1 MDNKRTQTF
10 SRVLLTIIILVIMS
24 PSLYYIFGAGM
35 VLWGS
40 ILLFGGLILLYLTW
54 FWHPH
59 GQ

>member
-10 SRVLLTIIILVIMS
+10 SRVLLTIVILVIMS
-24 PSLYYIFGAGM
+24 PSLYYIFYGGM

-40 ILLFGGLILLYLTW
+40 LLLFGGLVLLYLTW

-59 GQ
+59 KN